1 MIKGKVLLLFSL
13 VFGGVIYGQTLIH
26 GVVSDENGKPI
37 DGADVFI
44 DGSDYYYM
52 TMGDGVYELEV
63 EPGEYEVTYSVF
75 GFEEKKETVTI
86 AQGEKTELNVK
97 LKTPSED
104 NVSLNLDEI
113 TVVAETGSESETATL
128 NIQKKAVEVKEV
140 IGARELSKKAISD
153 AQGAVK
159 QISGVTHSEGKG
171 SVYIRGLGDRYL
183 YTYMNGLPVP
193 SNDIEKKN
201 IDLNLFSTDI
211 IQNVAVSKTFMPK
224 FYGDYGA
231 GAVDVISKEK
241 SGKDYL
247 NISVGSNVNTN
258 AIGASDL
265 RLVNSHKF
273 FGFSDKGLSNRDKFI
288 SGGWMPKKAGMPIG
302 MSLGVDLGQ
311 SFMVADRRLNVFA
324 SLNFG
329 NGYGYRDNET
339 ISSYSIQKSRFFDD
353 VIFSQ
358 YKSNLTGVLN
368 LGYRFSSKNKLSLS
382 TLFINDSKEEV
393 YEMGRNGKGFI
404 VDQQPSAGNEFVRD
418 QRFKQ
423 NTIWVTQ
430 LLGENKLGENYKLDW
445 GLSYNIINSD
455 EPENTINELSFMGG
469 NVVFP
474 YNTNFQ
480 QTKIFQSIKDRD
492 VNGRLNLNYALS
504 ETVSID
510 VGETARYKN
519 RDFES
524 EKWGVKASYVIG
536 KIMNGIDDIEEV
548 LNSDIGNNPDSYE
561 IAGGRPDTYLG
572 SLLVSGT
579 YASIN
584 FNTDRLDLSVGAR
597 YEMNLMKVNW
607 DINNYVSESGSVRK
621 DKTKKEVSEILPVLN
636 AKYEISDDVFIRL
649 GASKTLSMP
658 EFKEISPFEYIAADG
673 ELVKGNPDLQTPS
686 IYNGD
691 LKLEYFLS
699 RGELVSI
706 TGFYKQ
712 INNPVNKV
720 LTSSASGAMSFDNTG
735 DLATIMGAEFEVKK
749 DLFELGEGK
758 VSLGGNYT
766 YMHTNQDLKDT
777 PNLTFDNKDEAE
789 LEGAAPHIANGSLS
803 YEGEFG
809 AHKMNLA
816 AVYQYT
822 SDKIYSIGTFAL
834 GNRIEKGYGR
844 LDLVFKDEIN
854 KKFNISIAAKNLTN
868 PEIERIQLGTAD
880 GDVVIRKFQRGM
892 GISIGFGYKF

>member
-1 MIKGKVLLLFSL
+1 MIKAKVLLLLSL
-13 VFGGVIYGQTLIH
+13 VFGGMVYGQTLIH

-44 DGSDYYYM
+44 DATDYFYM
-52 TMGDGVYELEV
+52 TMEDGVYDLEV

-86 AQGEKTELNVK
+86 AQGEKIELNIN
-97 LKTPSED
+97 LQAQSDD
-104 NVSLNLDEI
+104 NINLNLDEI
-113 TVVAETGSESETATL
+113 TVVAEVGSESEAATL

-140 IGARELSKKAISD
+140 IGAKELSKKAISD
-153 AQGAVK
+153 AEGAVK

-201 IDLNLFSTDI
+201 IDLNLFSIDI
-211 IQNVAVSKTFMPK
+211 IQNVAVSKTFMPN

-241 SGKDYL
+241 SGKNYL
-247 NISVGSNVNTN
+247 NISVGSNVNAN
-258 AIGASDL
+258 AIGSDFK
-265 RLVNSHKF
+265 LVNSHKF

-288 SGGWMPKKAGMPIG
+288 NGGWMPKKAEIPVGIR
-302 MSLGVDLGQ
+302 LGVDLGQ
-311 SFMVADRRLNVFA
+311 SFIVADRKLNVFA

-329 NGYGYRDNET
+329 NGYEYIDNET
-339 ISSYSIQKSRFFDD
+339 ISSYSIQKHRFFDD
-353 VIFSQ
+353 VVFSQ

-368 LGYRFSSKNKLSLS
+368 FSYRFSSKNKLSLS

-393 YEMGRNGKGFI
+393 YEMGKNGNGFI
-404 VDQQPSAGNEFVRD
+404 RDQQPGEGSEFVRD

-423 NTIWVTQ
+423 NALWVTQ
-430 LLGENKLGENYKLDW
+430 LLGENKLGEKYKLDW
-445 GLSYNIINSD
+445 GLSYNMLNSD
-455 EPENTINELSFMGG
+455 EPESTINELSILQDD
-469 NVVFP
+469 VVFP
-474 YNTNFQ
+474 NNTNFQ
-480 QTKIFQSIKDRD
+480 QTKIFQSIKDIE
-492 VNGRLNLNYALS
+492 VNGRLNLNYTLN
-504 ETVSID
+504 ENISISL
-510 VGETARYKN
+510 GETARHKS

-524 EKWGVKASYVIG
+524 EKWGVKAGYLIG
-536 KIMNGIDDIEEV
+536 KKINDIDDIEYV
-548 LNSDIGNNPDSYE
+548 LNGNIGNNPDSYE

-579 YASIN
+579 YASVN
-584 FNTDRLDLSVGAR
+584 FNTERLDLSIGAR
-597 YEMNLMKVNW
+597 YEMNLMKVDW
-607 DINNYVSESGSVRK
+607 DINNYVSESGSDRK
-621 DKTKKEVSEILPVLN
+621 DKTKKNVSEILPVLN
-636 AKYEISDDVFIRL
+636 AKYEVSDDFFVRL
-649 GASKTLSMP
+649 GASKTISMP
-658 EFKEISPFEYIAADG
+658 EFKEVSPFEYISADG

-691 LKLEYFLS
+691 IKFEYFLS
-699 RGELVSI
+699 RGELLSVA
-706 TGFYKQ
+706 GFYKQ

-749 DLFELGEGK
+749 DLFELGKGK
-758 VSLGGNYT
+758 VSLSGNYT

-777 PNLTFDNKDEAE
+777 PNLTFNNKDESM
-789 LEGAAPHIANGSLS
+789 LEGAAPHIVNGSLS
-803 YEGEFG
+803 YEGELG
-809 AHKMNLA
+809 AHKMNVS

-844 LDLVFKDEIN
+844 LDLVFKNEIN

-868 PEIERIQLGTAD
+868 PEIERIQLDTAD
-880 GDVVIRKFQRGM
+880 GDVVIRKFQRGI
-892 GISIGFGYKF
+892 GISIGLGYKF